1 MVHTSK
7 DIFKDIKKNDPFL
20 DFNIPTEAIID
31 DLFERSD
38 SDDDVT
44 IEDLFGPSD
53 NEPELIVAEPVISDD
68 EIIVLDTNKI
78 SIDTSPKQS
87 KKFIT
92 TRIKGAVGTA
102 EKVKEK
108 YKK

>member
-1 MVHTSK
+1 M
-7 DIFKDIKKNDPFL
+7 

-44 IEDLFGPSD
+44 VEDLFDSSD
-53 NEPELIVAEPVISDD
+53 NEPEFIVAEPAISDD
-68 EIIVLDTNKI
+68 EIIVLDTNKV
-78 SIDTSPKQS
+78 SIDTSPEQS

-92 TRIKGAVGTA
+92 TLMKGAVRTA

>member
-1 MVHTSK
+1 M
-7 DIFKDIKKNDPFL
+7 

-31 DLFERSD
+31 DLFEPLD
-38 SDDDVT
+38 NDDDVT
-44 IEDLFGPSD
+44 IEDLFDPSD
-53 NEPELIVAEPVISDD
+53 NEPEFIVAEPAISDD
-68 EIIVLDTNKI
+68 EIIVLDTNKV

-92 TRIKGAVGTA
+92 TRIKGAVRTA

>member
-1 MVHTSK
+1 M
-7 DIFKDIKKNDPFL
+7 F
-20 DFNIPTEAIID
+20 
-31 DLFERSD
+31 D
-38 SDDDVT
+38 S
-44 IEDLFGPSD
+44 SD
-53 NEPELIVAEPVISDD
+53 NEPEFIVAEPAISDD
-68 EIIVLDTNKI
+68 EIIVLDTNKV

-92 TRIKGAVGTA
+92 TRIKEAVRTA

>member
-1 MVHTSK
+1 M
-7 DIFKDIKKNDPFL
+7 
-20 DFNIPTEAIID
+20 DFNRPTEAIID

-44 IEDLFGPSD
+44 VEDLFDSSG
-53 NEPELIVAEPVISDD
+53 NEPEFIVAEPAISDD
-68 EIIVLDTNKI
+68 EIIVLDTNKV

-92 TRIKGAVGTA
+92 TRIKEAVRTA